1 MLMSDL
7 VETLEDRLADFTRDR
22 RVILLSGMALIIGSL
37 SAVVAWVLVWLI
49 ATITNL
55 SFFGQFSSTF
65 QSPEHHH
72 LGYYMVL
79 VPIIG
84 GLIIGLMARYGSDKI
99 RGHGIPEALEAIL
112 FGRSQMEPRVAILKP
127 LSSAISI
134 GTGGPFGAEGPI
146 IMTGGAVGSIFAQF
160 FQLSAAERKTLL
172 VAGASG
178 GMAAIFASPVA
189 AALLAVELLLFE
201 WRPRSFIPVAIAAV
215 SAAALRVPLLGAGP
229 IFPVTP
235 HAMLNSEGLLFAF
248 LVGIAAGLG
257 SGLLTTLVY
266 AFEDLFNKLPIH
278 WMWWPAIGG
287 LFIGIGGLIEP
298 RVLGVGYDTIHE
310 LLVGHIVGAA
320 LLGIL
325 IGKSLIWS
333 LALGSGTSG
342 GVLAP
347 LLMMGGALGAGL
359 AKFIPIGDT
368 GVWALIGMAGMMG
381 GTMRSPLTAMIF
393 ALELTQDLNLLP
405 GLLAGCVAAHG
416 VTVLLLRR
424 SILTEKVA
432 RRGYHVMRE
441 YGVDPLTM
449 VRVGEVMDKNPP
461 LIPAKMLLS
470 ELSDRIARAEP
481 EVSRHEGL
489 LLVDDKQQLA
499 GIITRGDVIRALAEN
514 GDNHITVSG
523 AGSHNVIVTYAD
535 ELLYEAVSKMVHNNI
550 GRLPVVSR
558 REPRRIVGYIGRS
571 NLMAGRLRHFEDEYV
586 RERRYLGR
594 RQAQPAALPQTN
606 QEPSR
611 A

>member
-1 MLMSDL
+1 MSDL

-127 LSSAISI
+127 LSSAVSI

-405 GLLAGCVAAHG
+405 GLLAGCVAALG

-470 ELSDRIARAEP
+470 ELSDLIARAEP

-594 RQAQPAALPQTN
+594 RQAHPAALPQTN